1 MLKIGPKDFTSE
13 QVAYINAC
21 KEQINEMS
29 IKQTQ
34 IWNDLLYDK
43 LKCYSITGDTILSER
58 ERDFLW
64 DYVFNDTWQDDD
76 QVDRKINKL

>member
-1 MLKIGPKDFTSE
+1 MLTIGPRDFTSE
-13 QVAYINAC
+13 QVAHINAC

-43 LKCYSITGDTILSER
+43 LKCYSMTGDTILSER